1 MFKSL
6 RLLWYKKGIRN
17 LTIEN
22 VLGLCTVKL
31 TLKSEIFKSF
41 PLGRKHLYFFFW
53 PYSIII
59 MQ

>member
-22 VLGLCTVKL
+22 VLDLCTLKL
-31 TLKSEIFKSF
+31 TFKSETCKSF
-41 PLGRKHLYFFFW
+41 P
-53 PYSIII
+53 
-59 MQ
+59 